1 FMRYYPLIRTYTL
14 RFTKPGSY
22 ARLQKLMGKGPEEA
36 WNDDDRADILSL
48 YNWVGKAFAAHGGD
62 RLRCTTGDV
71 LLLLLRLYSRKEL
84 ADSSPD
90 QLRQKLDALWDD
102 VLALQNDDPVAL
114 SVKPAEP
121 AKQKE
126 TLIERI
132 LPGIRPA

>member
-1 FMRYYPLIRTYTL
+1 
-14 RFTKPGSY
+14 
-22 ARLQKLMGKGPEEA
+22 EA

-132 LPGIRPA
+132 LPGIRAAAPTHLKVAFVHE